1 MVSKKLLKSYDFEN
15 IECYFDYI
23 VESYIN
29 GQLMQVVELCKKLAI
44 GQKIP
49 ALRYIQDN
57 YSQNNIDEV
66 NYITEKL
73 F

>member
-1 MVSKKLLKSYDFEN
+1 MVSKKLLKSYDFAN
-15 IECYFDYI
+15 IEQYFDYI

-29 GQLMQVVELCKKLAI
+29 GQLKQVIELCNKLAI

-57 YSQNNIDEV
+57 YSYNNIDAV